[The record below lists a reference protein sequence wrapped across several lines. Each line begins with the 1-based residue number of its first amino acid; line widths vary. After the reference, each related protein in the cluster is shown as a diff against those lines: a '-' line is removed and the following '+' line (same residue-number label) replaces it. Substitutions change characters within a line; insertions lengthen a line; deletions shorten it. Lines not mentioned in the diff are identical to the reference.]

1 MNYNELYDILK
12 ENFEKEGD
20 FKVIKD
26 LNLTIETIPFESK
39 KADLLNGSFCET
51 SCEKH
56 HANFK
61 ENNEKYILYGF
72 PAIDSKDFDIERNK
86 YFNYYIL
93 KRADVEVAEGTIIFF
108 PRIE

>member
-26 LNLTIETIPFESK
+26 LNLTIETIPFQSK

-61 ENNEKYILYGF
+61 ENNENMHFMVFLRLIQKTLISKETNIL
-72 PAIDSKDFDIERNK
+72 I
-86 YFNYYIL
+86 
-93 KRADVEVAEGTIIFF
+93 IIF
-108 PRIE
+108 